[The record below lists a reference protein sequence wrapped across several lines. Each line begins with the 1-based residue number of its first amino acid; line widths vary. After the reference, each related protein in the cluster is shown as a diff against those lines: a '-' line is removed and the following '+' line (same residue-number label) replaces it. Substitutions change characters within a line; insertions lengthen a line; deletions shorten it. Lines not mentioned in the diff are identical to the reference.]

1 MQSGHKGTRG
11 HSLSPLRGLW
21 KGTCKAVVIKPSGP
35 GGFLDDVVSQT
46 PEQVPWDLRVRQER
60 RASAYLQ
67 LHHLPHR
74 RKSCPWHES
83 WSVWLQRMR
92 RALGQQQPAQS

>member
-21 KGTCKAVVIKPSGP
+21 KETCKAVVIKCSGP
-35 GGFLDDVVSQT
+35 GGFLDGLASQT
-46 PEQVPWDLRVRQER
+46 PEHILWDLRVRQER

-67 LHHLPHR
+67 LRHLPHR
-74 RKSCPWHES
+74 RKSCPWRAS
-83 WSVWLQRMR
+83 WSVWLRRMR
-92 RALGQQQPAQS
+92 HVLGQQQLARS